1 MNVHRS
7 VTNINHHYSYKKKTR
22 NQPSN
27 RSLYFIQNAFGR
39 EFIILRVEDN

>member
-7 VTNINHHYSYKKKTR
+7 VTNINHHYSYKKNSKPAIKSIIIFHTKC
-22 NQPSN
+22 
-27 RSLYFIQNAFGR
+27 IGR